1 MNATRTQ
8 IRGSSLLL
16 VGRGL
21 SATINFATQVLIVRY
36 LSTHDFGAFAYVLS
50 IVTFFQA
57 FSTLGLQTAIP
68 RFVPIYHEKREY
80 NKLFGTMALVALVI
94 GSMLLLL
101 AVVARFTPQSLFHFR
116 LEDRQTVALLYIMVF
131 LIPVQALD
139 SLLGSFFVSL
149 TSPRT
154 IFFRTHVLS
163 PSIKLLVAI
172 LLIALGSNVTFLAY
186 GYVVGSALGVVICIG
201 VLITILKRKSLLEKF
216 RPSDITMPTR
226 ELFSFS
232 LPVLTSEL
240 VTGGMMNT
248 IAVFLLAHYYS
259 TTEVAFFRAVVPTA
273 ALNMTVMGSFSLL
286 YTPLASRLFA
296 RGDYEAINALYW
308 KTTVWMLVLSLPV
321 FLVTFSTAT
330 PLTVLL
336 YGARYQASGRVLAV
350 LSLGYFFNIALG
362 LNTQTLRVFGIV
374 RYILIVNLLSVIAG
388 SLATILMIPRF
399 GAIGAAVGT
408 SGTLIVR
415 NIFTHAGL
423 KMGSKIRLF
432 DGKYLRLYLLIT
444 ATAAGLLVLQTITS
458 ENVYLSLT
466 FAVFLS
472 VLVFVLSTDN
482 LELKETFPE
491 LLEIEPIRLF
501 YKRYEQIAEFV
512 AARLFKAF
520 DAAMT
525 ACANPKGLAG
535 EQWDNY
541 ARIAA
546 LVNVVSRFLPKLA
559 QRAFAV
565 FCRPWL
571 PFASGDASLLAF
583 GSSATVFLVKCDEA
597 DQVVKVYRRSMG
609 RNLAELLE
617 IANLFREKRRFVA
630 SWYNGTCRLVPPEEF
645 VILKDPI
652 FGRPVAAAVQPYVQG
667 RKRNLLSDVSDHEL
681 IELARLDREFRRQLL
696 FFAEQTIRM
705 HKEEQKCLDFFGR
718 DNVLLVN
725 DAGAAS
731 LYVLDNEMCDLRALQ
746 LTSPET
752 VVRIDELVGRLQA
765 LAEQIS
771 VEPQA
776 SEDPALLQQSPAA
789 AV

>member
-1 MNATRTQ
+1 
-8 IRGSSLLL
+8 
-16 VGRGL
+16 
-21 SATINFATQVLIVRY
+21 
-36 LSTHDFGAFAYVLS
+36 
-50 IVTFFQA
+50 
-57 FSTLGLQTAIP
+57 
-68 RFVPIYHEKREY
+68 
-80 NKLFGTMALVALVI
+80 
-94 GSMLLLL
+94 
-101 AVVARFTPQSLFHFR
+101 
-116 LEDRQTVALLYIMVF
+116 
-131 LIPVQALD
+131 
-139 SLLGSFFVSL
+139 
-149 TSPRT
+149 
-154 IFFRTHVLS
+154 
-163 PSIKLLVAI
+163 
-172 LLIALGSNVTFLAY
+172 
-186 GYVVGSALGVVICIG
+186 
-201 VLITILKRKSLLEKF
+201 
-216 RPSDITMPTR
+216 
-226 ELFSFS
+226 
-232 LPVLTSEL
+232 
-240 VTGGMMNT
+240 
-248 IAVFLLAHYYS
+248 
-259 TTEVAFFRAVVPTA
+259 
-273 ALNMTVMGSFSLL
+273 
-286 YTPLASRLFA
+286 
-296 RGDYEAINALYW
+296 
-308 KTTVWMLVLSLPV
+308 LSLPV

-388 SLATILMIPRF
+388 SLATIFMIPRF

-408 SGTLIVR
+408 SGTLIAR

-432 DGKYLRLYLLIT
+432 DRKYLRLYLLIT
-444 ATAAGLLVLQTITS
+444 ATAAGLLVFQTITS
-458 ENVYLSLT
+458 ENVYLGLMLAVLLSLI
-466 FAVFLS
+466 A
-472 VLVFVLSTDN
+472 FVLSTDN

-491 LLEIEPIRLF
+491 LLEIEPVRVF
-501 YKRYEQIAEFV
+501 YKRYERIEKFV
-512 AARLFKAF
+512 ATRLFKVF

-525 ACANPKGLAG
+525 ACANPKPGPAG
-535 EQWDNY
+535 EQLSCFISPKSDNY
-541 ARIAA
+541 AGIAA
-546 LVNVVSRFLPKLA
+546 LVNFVSRFLPKLA
-559 QRAFAV
+559 QRAFAA
-565 FCRPWL
+565 FWRPRL

-583 GSSATVFLVKCDEA
+583 GSRATVFLVKSAEA

-617 IANLFREKRRFVA
+617 MTNLFKEKRRFVA

-725 DAGAAS
+725 TAGAAS

-752 VVRIDELVGRLQA
+752 FVRIGELVGRLQA

-771 VEPQA
+771 VEPQG
-776 SEDPALLQQSPAA
+776 SQDPALLQQSPAA
-789 AV
+789 AD